1 MPVHGSIERG
11 YTGLKNLGNTCYMNS
26 IIQSLGSLAPLVDK
40 FLTDKYRADIN
51 KKNFLGHKGL
61 VAEHF
66 AVVAKGKLVKQINFH
81 LIWKGFGTA
90 GSKISSHECL
100 KRLWRHAIQ
109 SLETT
114 SSKMLRSS

>member
-1 MPVHGSIERG
+1 MAVRPARKSIKQINDFELLMPVHGSIERG

-66 AVVAKGKLVKQINFH
+66 AVVAKGKLK
-81 LIWKGFGTA
+81 K
-90 GSKISSHECL
+90 
-100 KRLWRHAIQ
+100 
-109 SLETT
+109 
-114 SSKMLRSS
+114 

>member
-1 MPVHGSIERG
+1 MEIDRAVKPARKSIKQINDFELLMPVHGSIERG

-66 AVVAKGKLVKQINFH
+66 AVVAKGKI
-81 LIWKGFGTA
+81 
-90 GSKISSHECL
+90 E
-100 KRLWRHAIQ
+100 
-109 SLETT
+109 
-114 SSKMLRSS
+114 